1 MIVLSG
7 KKRSGKDTAAAIM
20 REEGMKTYA
29 LADPIKV
36 ALFGAFQNNRRHMTF
51 DALNGIDTDR
61 EAVLPLDTNT
71 IRLILVDAVMHEI
84 HQMEIVD
91 SVKVLNN
98 VLPVIAEQMAPFSI
112 RKFMQVFGTDI
123 MCMNVSKKHWLAYTK
138 DLSEDTVIT
147 DCRQPWEEEFFRE
160 KNSDFVFIEGAYP
173 GFKESTDNH
182 ITELGLTPKDGDKV
196 VINKDITEF
205 TKEIKEYV
213 RTRTTG

>member
-36 ALFGAFQNNRRHMTF
+36 ALFCAFKNNNRHMTF
-51 DALNGIDTDR
+51 DALNGINTDR

-123 MCMNVSKKHWLAYTK
+123 MCMNVSKKYWLAYTK
-138 DLSEDTVIT
+138 DLSEDTVII

-182 ITELGLTPKDGDKV
+182 ITELGLTPKEGDKV
-196 VINKDITEF
+196 VINKDINEF